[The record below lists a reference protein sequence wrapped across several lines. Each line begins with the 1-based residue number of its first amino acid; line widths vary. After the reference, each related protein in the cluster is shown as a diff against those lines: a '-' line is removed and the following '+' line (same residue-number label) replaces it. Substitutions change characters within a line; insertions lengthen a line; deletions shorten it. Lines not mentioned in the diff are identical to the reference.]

1 MERPAP
7 PARVLRR
14 AGHTLTAGGSDKVLR
29 FGKKAVVGL
38 AVLVAASPLGLTGQS
53 SAEGTESLGPPP
65 AGTISSGTGVVSDGT
80 GMKTQPSTVTLNV
93 PAGATVKQVLAYWEG
108 AHYEGDAP
116 DDTLTVEDQNVN
128 GTLIGGPTF
137 FFPDFDINPARQVF
151 ASSFRADITS
161 LNLVG
166 SGPTTL
172 SLSGLNFSYRN
183 DGASIVV
190 IYDDG
195 SAPATIGVVDGV
207 DVAFAGFPPP
217 RQGTVPQTFTFPA
230 AATARNAIL
239 TLMVGSVSNADR
251 GNAIDITVNG
261 TTTTLTNALNSTDDA
276 EWDDLAIPVD
286 IPAGATS
293 VTVQLRSTGE
303 NPASLVWVA
312 AILTVKNAPVVP
324 PCTISSTPAI
334 THGSGYAA
342 NAAVLGVNLIDKLP
356 SASSVAPGAPANE
369 AKQVINAN
377 VLGLANLGLLSATSN
392 SSLNPST
399 SAATGTVANVNLL
412 DGLVTATAVH
422 GVSRS
427 FASTTSSSYNSV
439 GSNIVGLRVNGKP
452 VVVAPNTTVAV
463 KLGFLTV
470 ASLKIYEQ
478 SGTSTFANGV
488 SSASHSVNML
498 RLTVLSPLVG
508 FPAGT
513 EVILGHAQSDA
524 KSPISTCPVRTG
536 KVSGEAYTAK
546 VNGFLAGTDFVNV
559 KVGAAVLPETGG
571 IDVNGTVV
579 NLPGVAQTATATNT
593 TSGSLAPKPNS
604 TARSITQGANI
615 LGGLVTADILDV
627 KSTSFA
633 DGATADTTFATTF
646 VNLKVAGI
654 TVNASVAPNTVIIVD
669 LGAAGYLSVTLNE
682 QIKSSTGGTDTEGTV
697 NAIHARLF
705 LLSGLLAGDV
715 VVASAHSDA
724 HV

>member
-1 MERPAP
+1 MIA
-7 PARVLRR
+7 
-14 AGHTLTAGGSDKVLR
+14 
-29 FGKKAVVGL
+29 
-38 AVLVAASPLGLTGQS
+38 
-53 SAEGTESLGPPP
+53 
-65 AGTISSGTGVVSDGT
+65 SGTGVVTDGT
-80 GMKTQPSTVTLNV
+80 GMKTQPSSVTLNV

-116 DDTLTVEDQNVN
+116 DETLLVEGQNVN

-151 ASSFRADITS
+151 VSSFRADITS

-166 SGPTTL
+166 AGATTL
-172 SLSGLNFSYRN
+172 QLSGLNFTYRS

-195 SAPATIGVVDGV
+195 SAPASIGVVDGV
-207 DVAFAGFPPP
+207 DTAFAGFPPP

-230 AATARNAIL
+230 AATARNAVL
-239 TLMVGSVSNADR
+239 NLMVGSVSNADR

-261 TTTTLTNALNSTDDA
+261 TTTTLVNALNSTDDA
-276 EWDDLAIPVD
+276 EWDDLAIPVG

-293 VTVQLRSTGE
+293 VTVQIRSAGD

-312 AILTVKNAPVVP
+312 GILTVKNAPVVP
-324 PCTISSTPAI
+324 PCTISSMPAV

-342 NAAVLGVNLIDKLP
+342 NAAVLGVNLINKLP
-356 SASSVAPGAPANE
+356 SAASVAPGAPANQ
-369 AKQVINAN
+369 AKQVANAE
-377 VLGLANLGLLSATSN
+377 VLGLAKLELLSATSN

-399 SAATGTVANVNLL
+399 STATGTVANVNLL
-412 DGLVTATAVH
+412 DGLVTATSVH

-427 FASTTSSSYNSV
+427 FASTTSSSYSSI
-439 GSNIVGLRVNGKP
+439 GSNIVGLRVNGAP

-463 KLGFLTV
+463 KLGLLTV
-470 ASLKIYEQ
+470 ASLKIYEE
-478 SGTSTFANGV
+478 SGTSSFANGK

-508 FPAGT
+508 TVGSS
-513 EVILGHAQSDA
+513 VILGHAQSDA
-524 KSPISTCPVRTG
+524 QSPISTCPVRTG
-536 KVSGEAYTAK
+536 SVSGEAYTAR
-546 VNGFLAGTDFVNV
+546 VNGFLAGTDFANV
-559 KVGAAVLPETGG
+559 QVGTAVLPETGG
-571 IDVNGTVV
+571 ADFNGTIV

-604 TARSITQGANI
+604 TARSITQGANV
-615 LGGLVTADILDV
+615 LGGLVTADVLDV

-633 DGATADTTFATTF
+633 NGATANTTFATTF

-654 TVNASVAPNTVIIVD
+654 TVNAAVAPNTVIIVN
-669 LGAAGYLSVTLNE
+669 LGAAGFLSVTLNE
-682 QIKSSTGGTDTEGTV
+682 QIKSTTGGTDTEGTV

-705 LLSGLLAGDV
+705 LLSGILAGDV